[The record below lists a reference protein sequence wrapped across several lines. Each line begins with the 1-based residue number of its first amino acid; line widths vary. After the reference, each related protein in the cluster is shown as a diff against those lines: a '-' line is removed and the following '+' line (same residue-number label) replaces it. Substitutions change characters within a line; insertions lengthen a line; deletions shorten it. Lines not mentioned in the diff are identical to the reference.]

1 MSMCIAICDDE
12 RSVREELENKLSG
25 IFERLNVSYEIDSY
39 ASGDELCA
47 KIEKGNHYSMIFLD
61 IEFAG
66 AKSNGIDIGKQIRDM
81 NVSDEISIVYI
92 SWETMY
98 SMELFDIRP
107 LNFLV
112 KPLLTEKI
120 EYVIKTYL
128 RLSGLWVNDFV
139 YKIRRDTF
147 RVKIKDIVYMESMKR
162 KLTLHLAD
170 GRKEEFYGTLKEVY
184 QEQLHKFDFLFI
196 HGSYVVNFDYVSAL
210 KPDMITLG
218 HGGITLPVSKLKK
231 KEVKANYFSI
241 MERRGVV

>member
-1 MSMCIAICDDE
+1 MSIYIAICDDE
-12 RSVREELENKLSG
+12 RSIREELERTLSK
-25 IFERLNVSYEIDSY
+25 IFERLKVSYEIDVY
-39 ASGDELCA
+39 ATGDDLCA
-47 KIEKGNHYSMIFLD
+47 KMEKGTHYDIVFLD
-61 IEFAG
+61 IEFANN
-66 AKSNGIDIGKQIRDM
+66 KKNGIEVGKRIRDM
-81 NVSDEISIVYI
+81 NENDIVSIVYI
-92 SWETMY
+92 SWEMKY
-98 SMELFDIRP
+98 SMQLFDIRP
-107 LNFLV
+107 LNFLI
-112 KPLLTEKI
+112 KPLTSEKI
-120 EYVIKTYL
+120 EKVIKTYL
-128 RLSGLWVNDFV
+128 KLSGLWVNDFV

-210 KPDMITLG
+210 KPDMIALG
-218 HGGITLPVSKLKK
+218 HDGITLPVSKLKK